1 MQIKKIQTGKFV
13 ADNNVFLAPMAGYTD
28 FAFRGICAE
37 LNAGATYTE
46 LVSAKG
52 IVYGGENTVKLLTVS
67 KKENNCVA
75 QIFGSEPDVIYQAL
89 TGEDLAPFDVVDIN
103 MGCPV
108 PKVFKNGEGSALLTD
123 IYKAE
128 AIVKAAVKSG
138 KTITAKIRI
147 GLKDDEPFVTEDY
160 AKMLEGAGAKLITI
174 HGRTRERYYSGEVN
188 FAEIEKAKKAVN
200 IPVIANGG
208 IFTEADADLIMDRTG
223 ADGIMLARG
232 AIADPFLFS
241 KLTSKEIKVSLKDII
256 FTQIEDMLTEF
267 SDRYTTLNMRKF
279 FVHYF
284 KGRRNMR
291 ELNKML
297 YTCEN
302 IDELKKCLE
311 ENINMVL

>member
-1 MQIKKIQTGKFV
+1 M
-13 ADNNVFLAPMAGYTD
+13 
-28 FAFRGICAE
+28 
-37 LNAGATYTE
+37 
-46 LVSAKG
+46 
-52 IVYGGENTVKLLTVS
+52 
-67 KKENNCVA
+67 
-75 QIFGSEPDVIYQAL
+75 
-89 TGEDLAPFDVVDIN
+89 
-103 MGCPV
+103 
-108 PKVFKNGEGSALLTD
+108 TD
-123 IYKAE
+123 IHKAE
-128 AIVKAAVKSG
+128 QVVKSAVKSG

-160 AKMLEGAGAKLITI
+160 AKMLEDAGAKLITI
-174 HGRTRERYYSGEVN
+174 HGRTRERYYSGDVN
-188 FAEIEKAKKAVN
+188 FAEIEKAKKAVS
-200 IPVIANGG
+200 IPIIANGG
-208 IFTEADADLIMDRTG
+208 IFTEEDANLIMDRTG

-241 KLTSKEIKVSLKDII
+241 KLTGKEIKVSLKDII

-279 FVHYF
+279 FVYYF

-297 YTCEN
+297 YACEN